1 VCNCPYQE
9 YFGLITTIKNTDN
22 PANQQLQQS
31 WFLLTCVSLAAILMI
46 RLISLHYNTTALFFD
61 EAQYWLWGSEPDFG
75 YFSKPPVLGWTIAL
89 FTGLC
94 GSDSEFCVRLPSPII
109 HTGTAFLI
117 YLSAVRLFDRR
128 TGFWA
133 AITFVLLPGIT
144 LSSTLIST
152 DVPLLFCWAGALW
165 AYLRLKEE
173 LTWVNALLLGL
184 FIGIGLMSKYAMAYF
199 FLCVI
204 IDTLFDRSAKNAVL
218 NLKFLGSVLI
228 ALLILSPNIWWNSRH
243 KFITASHTGD
253 NIGWQGGQLHFDKV
267 AEFVGSQF
275 GVFGPIL
282 FAFLLIALIR
292 FVREGWSPQQK
303 FLIIFSMPVLAL
315 ITFQALM
322 SKAYANWAAVTYIA
336 ATILIADLLVN
347 RVPVIWNRISLTIHT
362 VIFAGLSIAVA
373 FSAPGILTLPDGRE
387 PFGRLQGWREIGVA
401 TSEKL
406 DQSKYV
412 GVLGD
417 HRHLTAELVYYL
429 RHRSE
434 KVFAFKPSGAPHDH
448 YQLTRP
454 FLGVPGGP
462 VLLVTSRNNIE
473 NYKPYFKSISAKGS
487 IELSSGKF
495 NKLWFFQVDDYIDNP
510 NEQAALSGAVNDY

>member
-1 VCNCPYQE
+1 MSAV
-9 YFGLITTIKNTDN
+9 
-22 PANQQLQQS
+22 
-31 WFLLTCVSLAAILMI
+31 LLV
-46 RLISLHYNTTALFFD
+46 RLVSLHYNTTALFFD

-89 FTGLC
+89 FTAVC
-94 GSDSEFCVRLPSPII
+94 GSDSEFCIRLPSPII
-109 HTGTAFLI
+109 HTGTALLIFL
-117 YLSAVRLFDRR
+117 STARLFDRR

-133 AITFVLLPGIT
+133 AVTFVLLPGIT

-165 AYLRLKEE
+165 AYLRLKES
-173 LTWVNALLLGL
+173 LIWSNAILLGL

-204 IDTLFDRSAKNAVL
+204 IDALFDRSARNAIL
-218 NLKFLGSVLI
+218 SLKFLGSVLI

-243 KFITASHTGD
+243 QFITASHTGD
-253 NIGWQGGQLHFDKV
+253 NIGWQGGLLHFDKA
-267 AEFVGSQF
+267 AEFIGSQF

-282 FAFLLIALIR
+282 FAFFLIALIR
-292 FVREGWSPQQK
+292 FAREGWSPQQK
-303 FLIIFSMPVLAL
+303 FLVIFSLPVLAL

-336 ATILIADLLVN
+336 ATILIADILVN
-347 RVPVIWNRISLTIHT
+347 RVPAIWNWISLSIHAL
-362 VIFAGLSIAVA
+362 IFAGLSIAVA

-387 PFGRLQGWREIGVA
+387 PFERLQGWREISVA
-401 TSEKL
+401 TGKIL

-412 GVLGD
+412 GILGD

-434 KVFAFKPSGAPHDH
+434 KVFALKPSGAPHDH

-454 FLGVPGGP
+454 FLGLPKGP
-462 VLLVTSRNNIE
+462 VLLVTSQNNIE
-473 NYKPYFKSISAKGS
+473 IYKSQFKTILAKGS
-487 IELSSGKF
+487 VDLSSGKF
-495 NKLWFFQVDDYIDNP
+495 SRLWFFQLDDYVDNL
-510 NEQAALSGAVNDY
+510 NEQATLSRTVNDN